1 MTRGNFDEMGISSA
15 LLPLANGLSN
25 AVNPNH
31 VFSEFVSHGYGIID
45 VKPDTLVAE
54 LWYSDILTS
63 NTTEVFNNCY
73 YTLHGT
79 DYWERATLSQPTNQK
94 DTLYLLSNNSIED
107 NALRIFP
114 VPTNGKLNLATLHE
128 QFTNFKFQ
136 TIEIYEIASGK
147 LVKEIRLNQPLGEI
161 EIDISNLN
169 SGYYNL
175 KVWSNFHQQ
184 TGNYK
189 IMKLD

>member
-1 MTRGNFDEMGISSA
+1 M
-15 LLPLANGLSN
+15 
-25 AVNPNH
+25 
-31 VFSEFVSHGYGIID
+31 
-45 VKPDTLVAE
+45 
-54 LWYSDILTS
+54 
-63 NTTEVFNNCY
+63 
-73 YTLHGT
+73 
-79 DYWERATLSQPTNQK
+79 
-94 DTLYLLSNNSIED
+94 
-107 NALRIFP
+107 
-114 VPTNGKLNLATLHE
+114 HE
-128 QFTNFKFQ
+128 QLTNFKFE

-189 IMKLD
+189 IIKLN